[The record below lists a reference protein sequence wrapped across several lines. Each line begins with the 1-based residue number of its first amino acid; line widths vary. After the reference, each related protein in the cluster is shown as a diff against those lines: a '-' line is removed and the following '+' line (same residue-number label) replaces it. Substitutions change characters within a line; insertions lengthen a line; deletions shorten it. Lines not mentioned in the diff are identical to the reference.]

1 MHNATILASEN
12 ERLVA
17 TNERQKRKQAKQR
30 SYIATEGVLTVE
42 EGVRRVESRNT
53 VPNTDVEVDSSE
65 VKRRA
70 PNRCSMCKSYDHTA
84 RTCQQQ

>member
-17 TNERQKRKQAKQR
+17 TNHQQIQKRAKQR
-30 SYIATEGVLTVE
+30 SYVASGGILTVE
-42 EGVRRVESRNT
+42 EGARRAKIRNQG
-53 VPNTDVEVDSSE
+53 VNEDIEANSSE
-65 VKRRA
+65 GKKRA

-84 RTCQQQ
+84 RTCQQY